1 MKKRLLALI
10 LSCCM
15 VPLAFK
21 SDYIDN
27 AKAASRQLNIITT
40 FDISEIATYSA
51 PNAFNARFDEMTTK
65 VADAY
70 QNNFSITLNFTKPTS
85 NYVISSCAYECRSGP
100 GKGNY
105 DSFCMHVS
113 DQYCSNSGPYHCTN
127 SGTIKEDV
135 LSKTDITSQGYQMH
149 VTAVRVCNVANRLHG
164 SINGMWYSDGFIVIR
179 DTDYTKETDV
189 LNPSFCDVIYYAKT
203 VAHEVGHAY
212 GVQDHY
218 SSETDGT
225 ANCIWGYNKED
236 EAVANSLLMCSACRV
251 TIMQNGNNFNH
262 S

>member
-40 FDISEIATYSA
+40 FDISETVTYGV
-51 PNAFNARFDEMTTK
+51 PNAFMSRFDEMTTK

-70 QNNFSITLNFTKPTS
+70 QNNFSITLNFTQPTT
-85 NYVISSCAYECRSGP
+85 NYVVSSCAYECRQ
-100 GKGNY
+100 
-105 DSFCMHVS
+105 
-113 DQYCSNSGPYHCTN
+113 QYNSNFKDICGHTTNANCSNSGPLHHTNYHV
-127 SGTIKEDV
+127 IRDDV
-135 LSKTDITSQGYQMH
+135 IPSLSSNAIDMH
-149 VTAVRVCNVANRLHG
+149 VTAVKMCRV
-164 SINGMWYSDGFIVIR
+164 SDGSHEELIPGVNFGKERIIVR
-179 DTDYTKETDV
+179 DTDYTIQTNV
-189 LNPSFCDVIYYAKT
+189 LNPSYCDVIFYART
-203 VAHEVGHAY
+203 VAHEIGHSY

-218 SSETDGT
+218 SSPTDGSP
-225 ANCIWGYNKED
+225 NCIWGYNRSRND
-236 EAVANSLLMCSACRV
+236 VADNLYMCSVCRV
-251 TIMQNGNNFNH
+251 TIMQNANNFNH